1 MKRRMEKNSFESGSD
16 RPRPGDSALP
26 TPTSRTEGTKFRRA
40 DPEDSPPVVERLE
53 ALAHELG
60 NLLDGSMRT
69 LLQAERSLGDAEGGA
84 VDDARRRLDTV
95 RGSLERMADL
105 VHAAM
110 RGTPGLIGSRT
121 FGPGRPVTLAEAIRH
136 AADVVRPD
144 ADDLGITIDL
154 RLDAGAETAGSGP
167 VYPIVLN
174 GLRNAVE
181 AIAACRPSAEGKP
194 GGCIEV
200 HASVS
205 PAGRACVLIL
215 DDGPGLPT
223 SNGEGLFRHGFTT
236 KPGGRGIGLSLSRS
250 VVRELPD
257 GAIELR
263 PRTDLADRARPG
275 AALEV
280 RWIVRAEDRRRAG

>member
-1 MKRRMEKNSFESGSD
+1 MKRRMETNSFESGPE
-16 RPRPGDSALP
+16 RPRPERPPRSA
-26 TPTSRTEGTKFRRA
+26 SHAEGTKFRRA

-53 ALAHELG
+53 LLAHELS

-69 LLQAERSLGDAEGGA
+69 LLQAERSLGDVEGEV

-144 ADDLGITIDL
+144 ADDLAITIDL

-181 AIAACRPSAEGKP
+181 AIASCRPGTGSRP

-223 SNGEGLFRHGFTT
+223 SSGEELFRHGFTT
-236 KPGGRGIGLSLSRS
+236 KPGGRGIGLSLCRS

-257 GAIELR
+257 GTIELR
-263 PRTDLADRARPG
+263 PRTDLPDTARPG
-275 AALEV
+275 AALEI
-280 RWIVRAEDRRRAG
+280 RWVVRAEERRRAG